1 MKLAFIGTG
10 KIVSD
15 ALGAVEPVEN
25 LERMAILARPRSKT
39 KAQAFAD
46 QYQSQRFT
54 PITPSCLKNRPP
66 IRFTSA

>member
-15 ALGAVEPVEN
+15 ALGAVEQVEN
-25 LERMAILARPRSKT
+25 LERTAIFARPRPRPLPTST
-39 KAQAFAD
+39 RF
-46 QYQSQRFT
+46 QRFT